1 MGRGGG
7 GGSGKCGGIGKGGG
21 LGGGRGGA
29 KGTLAWDLVLTW
41 KLYCL
46 GSPILLTNW
55 WPVSIG
61 ATSYWG
67 SLFTGGA
74 GGMAS

>member
-7 GGSGKCGGIGKGGG
+7 GGRGKCGGIGMGGG

-29 KGTLAWDLVLTW
+29 TGSLAWDLVLTW

-55 WPVSIG
+55 WPVFIG
-61 ATSYWG
+61 AISYWV

-74 GGMAS
+74 G